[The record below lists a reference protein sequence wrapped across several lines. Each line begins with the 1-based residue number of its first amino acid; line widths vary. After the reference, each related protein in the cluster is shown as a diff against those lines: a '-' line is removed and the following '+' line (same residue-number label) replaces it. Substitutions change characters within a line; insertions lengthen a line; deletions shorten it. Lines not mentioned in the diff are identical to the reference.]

1 MARPRS
7 DCTWICLHPATFT
20 AAPFLPRHRQRS
32 APARGQHAPLPEG
45 PLGTRCVACCP
56 PSVHATARKGL
67 RVHAHLEE
75 CHFLARAHT
84 VYARTLSLYP
94 DTAGVRSLS
103 CVAAGYTAGQYDRCA
118 ERVFERQ
125 VVARLSCAQLRL
137 IVCVCVCVCACV
149 RACLRARARTMAFA
163 CRGRQW
169 NGKPVVDTMVRKRAS
184 ASWAPM
190 C

>member
-1 MARPRS
+1 MRG
-7 DCTWICLHPATFT
+7 AT
-20 AAPFLPRHRQRS
+20 P
-32 APARGQHAPLPEG
+32 
-45 PLGTRCVACCP
+45 
-56 PSVHATARKGL
+56 ATARKGL

-137 IVCVCVCVCACV
+137 IVCVCVCVCV
-149 RACLRARARTMAFA
+149 RACLSARARSH
-163 CRGRQW
+163 
-169 NGKPVVDTMVRKRAS
+169 NGVRLQGPPVEWKASRRHHGKKTRVCQLGTDVLRYAEKRS
-184 ASWAPM
+184 QSLDKTVSDAP
-190 C
+190 